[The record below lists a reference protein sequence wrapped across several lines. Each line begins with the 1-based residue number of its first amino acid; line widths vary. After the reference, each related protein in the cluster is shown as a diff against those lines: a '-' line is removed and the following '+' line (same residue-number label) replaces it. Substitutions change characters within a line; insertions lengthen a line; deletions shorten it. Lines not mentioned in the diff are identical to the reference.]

1 MIYHR
6 ILNILLCA
14 ITYCC
19 YIRECLFPQE
29 INTKRLGGVSKKIL
43 LFSISNEEKEGAGEK
58 EGEKRGRKK
67 GRGKWSRSYRAV
79 KFG

>member
-1 MIYHR
+1 MVYHR

-29 INTKRLGGVSKKIL
+29 INTKRLGGVSKKSCY
-43 LFSISNEEKEGAGEK
+43 FQFQMERRKEQGRRRERKG
-58 EGEKRGRKK
+58 GGRK
-67 GRGKWSRSYRAV
+67 GEENGADHT
-79 KFG
+79 GL